1 MRNSAQLSIAQM
13 VKAATSLVFRRTEIT
28 CKRFIISESSE
39 KVFIIRVFI
48 IHIMFELNIRGKT
61 RVNTL
66 NYSGAHIFIHAI

>member
-39 KVFIIRVFI
+39 SEFIIRGKNLNLKSKNI
-48 IHIMFELNIRGKT
+48 IMPNIT
-61 RVNTL
+61 INMCD
-66 NYSGAHIFIHAI
+66 